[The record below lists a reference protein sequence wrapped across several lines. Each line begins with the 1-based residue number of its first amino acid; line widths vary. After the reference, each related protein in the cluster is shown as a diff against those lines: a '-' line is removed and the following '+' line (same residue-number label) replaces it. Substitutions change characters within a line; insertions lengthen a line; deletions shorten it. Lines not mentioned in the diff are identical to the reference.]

1 MRLSYALLLAFATIL
16 LNSGN
21 ALISS
26 TDLNKMV
33 NSKTQWRAVHYS
45 AESQSVG
52 GRSIRTPEDE
62 DVNTNQAEEER
73 GLISSKL
80 PPGVDKATA
89 NAIKLNWLKNSALY
103 DDMLTNDQ
111 KYYQALATWKDMGY
125 SADKVKSAMKKL
137 GKKSDH
143 ITYIENGYKAF
154 LRGDVEVH

>member
-1 MRLSYALLLAFATIL
+1 MRLSYALLLAFGTIL

-33 NSKTQWRAVHYS
+33 NSKTRWRAVHYS

-73 GLISSKL
+73 GYFGSKL

-103 DDMLTNDQ
+103 DEMLTDTQ

-125 SADKVKSAMKKL
+125 SAGKVKSAMKKL
-137 GKKSDH
+137 GKNSDH
-143 ITYIENGYKAF
+143 ITYIKNGYKAF
-154 LRGDVEVH
+154 LRSKVEAH